1 MNFLWLARRDLKAET
16 ESEMTTA
23 QDQALQVNI
32 VPKKVLKTGTDSKF
46 RLSQQYD
53 GKIDHTV

>member
-1 MNFLWLARRDLKAET
+1 MTFLWLARRDLKAET
-16 ESEMTTA
+16 ESEMTA

-32 VPKKVLKTGTDSKF
+32 VPKKVLKTGTDCKF